1 MFREWLTQRDAR
13 LGEARAL
20 LDAAEQ
26 AGRGL
31 TDDET
36 ARYDGAMREVAELN
50 DSMRRREALI
60 AAESAGPAMPAVPA
74 VLRIGRGDSEE
85 RAVAHYIRTGDRGAL
100 GELRA
105 SNDTDMNIGTA
116 ADGGYAVPT
125 GHYNAVIAKRD
136 ESALF
141 QILGC
146 MPIPGRG
153 TTVNT
158 PTDSA
163 AANVFVSTAEA
174 AAFDRDAPTLGQAAM
189 TLVKFT
195 KKVQLSDELLED
207 EDSNLLAFLSNYVGR
222 ALALTHNSALVTEV
236 LANGTSVT
244 LATAGAATAG
254 DPETMIYSLPDFYA
268 DRAAW
273 VMKRATEGAYRKLTG
288 NMFLYQV
295 TPNGAERSLGG
306 FPVYN
311 SAFVAA
317 IGAGNKSSILG
328 NFEFLGVRQ
337 TGLTFLRDPYGAAAT
352 GQVNLFYYTRIV
364 YKVLN
369 AGAILYGK
377 HPTA

>member
-1 MFREWLTQRDAR
+1 MFREWLTQRNAR
-13 LGEARAL
+13 LTEARAL
-20 LDAAEQ
+20 LDEAEK

-31 TDDET
+31 TDDE
-36 ARYDGAMREVAELN
+36 RVLYDAAMNEVTSLN
-50 DSMRRREALI
+50 DAMRRREALI
-60 AAESAGPAMPAVPA
+60 VAESVRPSMPAIN
-74 VLRIGRGDSEE
+74 RIGRGDSEE
-85 RAVAHYIRTGDRGAL
+85 RAVAHYIRTGDRGAM
-100 GELRA
+100 GELRS
-105 SNDTDMNIGTA
+105 SNATDMNIGTP

-146 MPIPGRG
+146 MPIPGTG
-153 TTVNT
+153 TTVNV
-158 PTDSA
+158 PTDTVG
-163 AANVFVSTAEA
+163 ANVFVSTAETV
-174 AAFDRDAPTLGQAAM
+174 AFDLDAPALGQAAM

-195 KKVQLSDELLED
+195 KKIVLSDELLED

-222 ALALTHNSALVTEV
+222 ALALTHNTALVTEA

-244 LATAGAATAG
+244 LAAAAAATAG

-273 VMKRATEGAYRKLTG
+273 IMKRATEGAYRKLTG
-288 NMFLYQV
+288 SMFLYQV

-311 SAFVAA
+311 SALVAA
-317 IGAGNKSSILG
+317 IGAGNKSSVLG
-328 NFEFLGVRQ
+328 NFEFMGVRQ

-369 AGAILYGK
+369 ASAILYGK
-377 HPTA
+377 HPTS